1 MKDLKEKTIRGGF
14 ARLIAQGVNFAV
26 GIGSLMAMAR
36 LLGPTEYGLVGM
48 VTAFTGILG
57 IFRDFGLSAAA
68 VQRANVTKEQA
79 STLFWVNL
87 SVGVG
92 LTFLAMAM
100 APALAVF
107 YHDRRLIAVT
117 LAMAT
122 SFLFNAAGVQHGVHL
137 QRQMRF
143 VALGFIYTAS
153 SILSAAAGIGTAV
166 AGYGYWALVVMN
178 IASPLTI
185 TVGCWI
191 AASWMPGL
199 PRRKTGIRSMMRF
212 GGTVTLNGLLA
223 YAAYNLEKVLLGRFW
238 GEAALGIY
246 GRAYRL
252 VNIPTEN
259 LNAAAGEVAFSSLSR
274 LQDQPERLRRYY
286 LKAHSLVMGLTL
298 PITVTFGLFADDVVR
313 VVLGPK
319 WTSAVPILRFLAPTI
334 LIFGIINPL
343 NWLMT
348 SVGLVGRSLK
358 LAFVFAPLIM
368 VGYIVGMPFGPTGV
382 ALGYSAVTILC
393 AIPLTAFCVRGTPVS
408 LSDILLISARP
419 LVSAIVAGALAFGV
433 RMSFAYSLAPIP
445 RLLLESGVLFSAFA
459 MIILFAA
466 GQKDLYVDLVRGL
479 IKRSPVD
486 DIDLAKA

>member
-1 MKDLKEKTIRGGF
+1 MKGLKEKTIRGSF
-14 ARLIAQGVNFAV
+14 ARMVAQGVNFAV

-36 LLGPTEYGLVGM
+36 LLGPAEYGLVGM
-48 VTAFTGILG
+48 VTAFTGVLG

-68 VQRANVTKEQA
+68 VQRANVTEEQA

-87 SVGVG
+87 SVGAG
-92 LTFLAMAM
+92 LTILAIAM
-100 APALAVF
+100 APAVAAF
-107 YHDRRLIAVT
+107 YHDPRLIAVT
-117 LAMAT
+117 VAMAT
-122 SFLFNAAGVQHGVHL
+122 SFVINAAGVQHGVYL

-143 VALGFIYTAS
+143 IVLGFIYTAS
-153 SILSAAAGIGTAV
+153 SILSAAAGIAAAM

-178 IASPLTI
+178 IANPLTI
-185 TVGCWI
+185 TVGCWL
-191 AASWMPGL
+191 AALWIPGP
-199 PRRKTGIRSMMRF
+199 PRRNTGIRSMMRF
-212 GGTVTLNGLLA
+212 GGAVTLNGLLA

-274 LQDQPERLRRYY
+274 LQDQPDRLRRYY

-298 PITVTFGLFADDVVR
+298 PITVTFGLFADDLVR

-319 WTSAVPILRFLAPTI
+319 WTTAVPILRFLAPTI

-348 SVGLVGRSLK
+348 AVGLVGRSLK
-358 LAFVFAPLIM
+358 LACIFAPIII
-368 VGYIVGMPFGPTGV
+368 VGYLVGLPFGPTGV
-382 ALGYSAVTILC
+382 ALGYSAVTVLC

-408 LSDILLISARP
+408 LQDILLISIRP
-419 LVSAIVAGALAFGV
+419 LASAIAAGALAFGV
-433 RMSFAYSLAPIP
+433 GMSLGHSLAPLP
-445 RLLLESGVLFSAFA
+445 RLLLESGVLFLAFA
-459 MIILFAA
+459 IMILFVA
-466 GQKDLYVDLVRGL
+466 GQKDLYLDLVRGL

-486 DIDLAKA
+486 DKDLAAA